1 MLLHQKHNY
10 SYNCRR
16 CLSRYAW
23 QRYREDKVGN
33 AGLTLEVHR
42 EHMNKMRTLF
52 DYFTNKSTN
61 PLNQNAYFTLRLEKG
76 GGIRD
81 PGFLSFFKLPH
92 GPHKQIN
99 SSLLLHFTELHIYHQ
114 VIPTCTWNI
123 CPVHV
128 VIKKKKKKTK

>member
-1 MLLHQKHNY
+1 
-10 SYNCRR
+10 
-16 CLSRYAW
+16 
-23 QRYREDKVGN
+23 
-33 AGLTLEVHR
+33 
-42 EHMNKMRTLF
+42 MNKMRTFF
-52 DYFTNKSTN
+52 DYFTNKSTD

-76 GGIRD
+76 GSGTQDFFI
-81 PGFLSFFKLPH
+81 LFKLPH
-92 GPHKQIN
+92 GPRKQIN